1 MEINGAPVNI
11 VDDSS
16 SNAKAAKK
24 AVRRFP
30 RYPANF
36 RLSVQSFRPT
46 GSLSLWGLCSE
57 LGEDGISGTLT
68 GELNLGEV
76 VSMEIALPAI
86 GSPMKLRAIV
96 RYCDGL
102 RHGFEFLALSEEQRQ
117 TLHRTCVMLANAP

>member
-1 MEINGAPVNI
+1 MKI
-11 VDDSS
+11 VKDSGT
-16 SNAKAAKK
+16 NENAAKK

-30 RYPANF
+30 RYPADF

-57 LGEDGISGTLT
+57 VGEDGISGTLT
-68 GELNLGEV
+68 GELKLGEV
-76 VSMEIALPAI
+76 VSMEIALPAM
-86 GSPMKLRAIV
+86 GSPLKLRAIV

-102 RHGFEFLALSEEQRQ
+102 RHGFEFLALSDKQRQ